1 MGDADLGQAPTGR
14 KQRQLRNLLLD
25 RHFQLKYTGYLV
37 LIAVVISTSLGI
49 MLWRT
54 SAQVIRQSERSA
66 THGEQILRLGSEV
79 VAESHKVS
87 AVVRMSIVND
97 PVYQSQPELLEA
109 FNADAAAQDRRLAA
123 QRKSLQEQRARL
135 VADAANLRS
144 FHMKLLWSLV
154 GLLSALVVGIG
165 VAGIVV
171 THKVAGPIFKMK
183 RHLRDVAAG
192 KLDVPWGLRKGDE
205 LVEFFEVLREMIQS
219 LRQKRTDQLTQL
231 DVALEQLVG
240 KVSDEDLA
248 TLRRLREDL
257 ASGLGSSSI
266 APGGS
271 IAPRGSIGPAGP
283 GSG

>member
-1 MGDADLGQAPTGR
+1 MGDAHLSQAPAGR

-37 LIAVVISTSLGI
+37 LIAVVISASLGI

-123 QRKSLQEQRARL
+123 QKKSLQEQRARL
-135 VADAANLRS
+135 VADASNLRS
-144 FHMKLLWSLV
+144 FHTTLLWSLV
-154 GLLSALVVGIG
+154 GLLSLLVVGIG
-165 VAGIVV
+165 IAGIVV

-192 KLDVPWGLRKGDE
+192 KLDIPWGLRKGDE
-205 LVEFFEVLREMIQS
+205 LVEFFEVLREMIQA
-219 LRQKRTDQLTQL
+219 LREQRTEQLERI
-231 DVALEQLVG
+231 DEALELLGADVPA
-240 KVSDEDLA
+240 ERLA
-248 TLRRLREDL
+248 ALRRLRDEL
-257 ASGLGSSSI
+257 ASGLGPTSL
-266 APGGS
+266 
-271 IAPRGSIGPAGP
+271 APRVEGKS
-283 GSG
+283 